1 MIKSE
6 SNEKFNRVES
16 TLSFQGTANF
26 LDLDQEN
33 FFMYQEN
40 LRAWTIIIEYAHFWS
55 PLSIFWDFFVGL
67 CFLCSHKC
75 YQQLMYYVPWEH
87 CWGNYSGKQTK
98 QVEENKDNLGHISI
112 LIPANS
118 GIVNIS
124 ISAFITFQ
132 SEKIFPSLDLQNAF
146 DLESWGGGS

>member
-1 MIKSE
+1 M
-6 SNEKFNRVES
+6 
-16 TLSFQGTANF
+16 
-26 LDLDQEN
+26 
-33 FFMYQEN
+33 
-40 LRAWTIIIEYAHFWS
+40 IIEYAHFWS